1 MDLLTQFYI
10 TVGLMVFS
18 GGLGYYMG
26 ERGMAGVKIDLD
38 NTKNEIEKVKNLVAS
53 KTIPQ
58 AVTVVAPIA
67 GSATPAS
74 TTVTTT
80 PSI

>member
-1 MDLLTQFYI
+1 MDQMTYFYI
-10 TVGLMVFS
+10 TLGLMLAS
-18 GGLGYYMG
+18 LGIGYYIG

-58 AVTVVAPIA
+58 AVTVVAPVS
-67 GSATPAS
+67 GSATTPA
-74 TTVTTT
+74 TTVSPT
-80 PSI
+80 PRI